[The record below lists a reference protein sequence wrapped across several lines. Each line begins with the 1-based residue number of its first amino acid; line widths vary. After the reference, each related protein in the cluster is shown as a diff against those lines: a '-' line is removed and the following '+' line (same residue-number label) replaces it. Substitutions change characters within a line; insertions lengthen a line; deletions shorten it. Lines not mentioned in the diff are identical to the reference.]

1 MNGNLPMFDA
11 DQWRAALVAVNL
23 AEPNRRKLER
33 LQKMIFSLQPR
44 RAWTIDGFNSDQF
57 PLILSPPGYLPR
69 NDTFPAMILAL
80 Q

>member
-1 MNGNLPMFDA
+1 MNGNLPMLDA

-33 LQKMIFSLQPR
+33 LQKMIFSLPPR

-57 PLILSPPGYLPR
+57 LPGLSP
-69 NDTFPAMILAL
+69 